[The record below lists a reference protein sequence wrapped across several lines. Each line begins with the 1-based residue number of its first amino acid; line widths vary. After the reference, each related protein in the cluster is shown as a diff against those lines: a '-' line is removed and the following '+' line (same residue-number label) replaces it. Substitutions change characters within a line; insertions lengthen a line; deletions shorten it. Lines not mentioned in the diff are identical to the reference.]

1 MNDLWSVNIQRKRW
15 HVHSNGYVYVCFCFV
30 QLNCS
35 FGNKNSMPVFFCLSS
50 LHRLAYECV
59 CRLALFFFGFLINV
73 FIFLALALSLSHSL
87 SVCLLNSFRIR
98 RPILF
103 EQNTLVFCTVADAST
118 EKCISASGE
127 TDEEHGYTLSLIAIH
142 KYS

>member
-1 MNDLWSVNIQRKRW
+1 MSFGFVFFRLFDKR
-15 HVHSNGYVYVCFCFV
+15 VYIS
-30 QLNCS
+30 CS
-35 FGNKNSMPVFFCLSS
+35 FS
-50 LHRLAYECV
+50 
-59 CRLALFFFGFLINV
+59 
-73 FIFLALALSLSHSL
+73 LSLSL